1 MFAGWSAEAQTPE
14 QTQIELM
21 AHGGSTIEI
30 QKTERGLDGGRGQPV
45 RRRITL
51 ATEIEIVGPVA
62 GHERLKTNADP
73 TGTKVLGTLNNCAG
87 GKTPWGTVLM
97 AEENFHQYFGGEL
110 PADSPEAANYK
121 RYGVTGEA
129 EYPWHRSVDRFD
141 LAKEPNEPNRF
152 GWIVEY
158 DPYDPAAMPKKHTG
172 IGRFKHEGATCL
184 INKDGRLVRVHRR
197 RRALR
202 LSLQIR
208 LEAGPTTR
216 PPAPPTARCW
226 TTARSMSPS
235 STRTS
240 SPGCRWSMAR
250 VR

>member
-1 MFAGWSAEAQTPE
+1 M
-14 QTQIELM
+14 
-21 AHGGSTIEI
+21 
-30 QKTERGLDGGRGQPV
+30 
-45 RRRITL
+45 
-51 ATEIEIVGPVA
+51 
-62 GHERLKTNADP
+62 
-73 TGTKVLGTLNNCAG
+73 LGTLNNCAG

-110 PADSPEAANYK
+110 PADSPEAASYK

-152 GWIVEY
+152 GWVVEY
-158 DPYDPAAMPKKHTG
+158 DPYDPGAMPKKHTG

-184 INKDGRLVRVHRR
+184 INKDGRLVVYSGDDERFDYLYRYVSKGTYDP
-197 RRALR
+197 A
-202 LSLQIR
+202 
-208 LEAGPTTR
+208 
-216 PPAPPTARCW
+216 PAPPTARCW
-226 TTARSMSPS
+226 TTALSTSPS

-250 VR
+250 VP